1 MTAQSGK
8 VLARRVASELCF
20 LVVGRVTSHQAPA
33 LRQYVEEGL
42 ARGATRVEVDLR
54 DCTYCDS
61 TFLGT
66 LLRLQ
71 RQCDAKNQGAFRL
84 VHPSAEF
91 RQMLAQI
98 GAEQLFCIVDRVTTQ
113 DMEITWQHLD
123 DGKVRV
129 GSFRFKENVVQAHQ
143 ELANAGG
150 AIGQRFAPLA
160 EAVSRE
166 LETQRGEA
174 TKED

>member
-1 MTAQSGK
+1 MFSWSHVPLAEPQAESSIVVPDEGRWNNELVWRRLARYHPGIASLLWRRLMMGQSGK

-42 ARGATRVEVDLR
+42 AGGAARVEVDLR

-71 RQCDAKNQGAFRL
+71 RQCD
-84 VHPSAEF
+84 
-91 RQMLAQI
+91 
-98 GAEQLFCIVDRVTTQ
+98 
-113 DMEITWQHLD
+113 
-123 DGKVRV
+123 
-129 GSFRFKENVVQAHQ
+129 
-143 ELANAGG
+143 
-150 AIGQRFAPLA
+150 
-160 EAVSRE
+160 
-166 LETQRGEA
+166 
-174 TKED
+174 